1 MESRLVMQPTDVM
14 ADWKC
19 SRMLALSAK
28 RVWKYGAAA
37 RNMFLF
43 SVQHLDKVFNADV
56 NAGYILPCP

>member
-1 MESRLVMQPTDVM
+1 MQPTDVM

-19 SRMLALSAK
+19 SRILALSAK

-43 SVQHLDKVFNADV
+43 SIQYLDVGFNADV
-56 NAGYILPCP
+56 NAG